1 MIYTHTYTSRRYS
14 YVNSKKIAAMGIL
27 CACLPVC
34 WPLIARRAS
43 VRALHSNI
51 YSKSYWTAWIRQHKT
66 SLRRSRASDRKQ
78 ASQSCSRDDQLDI
91 EALPLDEYCLPPS
104 PEDTQLQLLPLSNAH
119 IRVDRSI
126 QVDVEYT
133 EQVRTNGSR
142 DDGDRSQPLLATLC

>member
-1 MIYTHTYTSRRYS
+1 
-14 YVNSKKIAAMGIL
+14 MGIL

-43 VRALHSNI
+43 VRVLNSSI
-51 YSKSYWTAWIRQHKT
+51 YSKAYWTAWIRQYKD
-66 SLRRSRASDRKQ
+66 SLRRSRGSDRKR
-78 ASQSCSRDDQLDI
+78 ASRSFSRDDELDI

-104 PEDTQLQLLPLSNAH
+104 PGDTQRQLLPLSNAH

-133 EQVRTNGSR
+133 DQVRTNGSHC
-142 DDGDRSQPLLATLC
+142 DGDPY